1 MILNK
6 PVLIILI
13 FLNICRWGFSQVSR
27 NSTGYFGTTQGV
39 TFSQLYIKDKRIQ
52 AINPGY
58 TGGILFIYSTEP
70 HVGIRVEFNYVQK
83 GWKLYPDSSENY
95 SRKLNYF
102 EVPFMCHISLGN
114 KNSKFLID
122 LGPYASYLSSEAEK
136 TNINNDSIAYIG
148 YKADR
153 KFDFGYCLGIGY
165 DYHTKAGNFG
175 IGARYSNSITSIFT
189 PSGNLPYFASRN
201 QVLSFCFKYTVRI
214 F

>member
-1 MILNK
+1 MELKK

-13 FLNICRWGFSQVSR
+13 FLNISGWSFSQVNR
-27 NSTGYFGTTQGV
+27 NSTGYIGTTQGI
-39 TFSQLYIKDKRIQ
+39 TFSQLYIKDKRTQ
-52 AINPGY
+52 AVNPGY
-58 TGGILFIYSTEP
+58 TGGILFTYSTEP

-102 EVPFMCHISLGN
+102 EFPFMCHILLG
-114 KNSKFLID
+114 KKKSKFLID
-122 LGPYASYLSSEAEK
+122 LGPYASYLNFEEEK
-136 TNINNDSIAYIG
+136 TNITNGSIDYVG
-148 YKADR
+148 YKVDR

-165 DYHTKAGNFG
+165 EYHTKAGNFG
-175 IGARYSNSITSIFT
+175 IEARYSNSITSIFT

-201 QVLSFCFKYTVRI
+201 QVLSFCFKYSVRI